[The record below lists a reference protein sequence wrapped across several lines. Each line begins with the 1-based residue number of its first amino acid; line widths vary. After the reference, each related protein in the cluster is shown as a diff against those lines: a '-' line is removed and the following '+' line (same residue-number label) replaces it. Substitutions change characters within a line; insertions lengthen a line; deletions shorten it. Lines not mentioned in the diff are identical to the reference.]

1 MSVKRFLSHLT
12 AEQLVSG
19 KRPKG
24 RLERQH
30 KYLGRYKKTWEYLCV
45 QRVIYPSVSE
55 YMCTPFVHSL
65 LECLRSTVQRFLSR
79 CLSVCVVDCVLTH
92 SVPR

>member
-1 MSVKRFLSHLT
+1 LAWAIGDFVSVKRFLSHLT

-30 KYLGRYKKTWEYLCV
+30 KYLGRYKAEV
-45 QRVIYPSVSE
+45 G
-55 YMCTPFVHSL
+55 
-65 LECLRSTVQRFLSR
+65 
-79 CLSVCVVDCVLTH
+79 VLVRAESH
-92 SVPR
+92 ISFGI